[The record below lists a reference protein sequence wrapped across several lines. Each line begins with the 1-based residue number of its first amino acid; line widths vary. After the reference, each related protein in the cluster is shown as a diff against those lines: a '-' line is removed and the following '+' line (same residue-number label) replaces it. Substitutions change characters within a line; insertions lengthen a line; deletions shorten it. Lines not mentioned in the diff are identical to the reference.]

1 MCNCKYR
8 APALIFLT
16 LDCSSWCQISGPT
29 EMIEWLYIVLRRS
42 RSKIL
47 PSWIWRWR
55 HCRWRAAKFTPLLGA
70 YGFSS
75 RAGSLS
81 CHTCYDTGL
90 WVLWSHYP
98 KDQVHVELPFTTSW
112 YRGLF
117 LTRIPTGSEIH
128 MKTPDKYSQVILIW
142 LHGFQIMGDSTW
154 FITVSMIETHRFTI
168 HLLKK
173 INYRKFSHGS
183 KAYLQI

>member
-1 MCNCKYR
+1 MSVKGSTIYASARC
-8 APALIFLT
+8 LWSL
-16 LDCSSWCQISGPT
+16 
-29 EMIEWLYIVLRRS
+29 
-42 RSKIL
+42 
-47 PSWIWRWR
+47 
-55 HCRWRAAKFTPLLGA
+55 
-70 YGFSS
+70 S

-112 YRGLF
+112 YRGLC
-117 LTRIPTGSEIH
+117 LTGIPMGSEIH

-142 LHGFQIMGDSTW
+142 LHGFQIMGDSTR
-154 FITVSMIETHRFTI
+154 FITVSSLYNSFV
-168 HLLKK
+168 KK

-183 KAYLQI
+183 KAYLQIFKFNFKPHLPPASVKKNQCRKTQSSRTRLFKCRSKK

>member
-1 MCNCKYR
+1 MIVYCITSIPLEN
-8 APALIFLT
+8 
-16 LDCSSWCQISGPT
+16 ISFKNM
-29 EMIEWLYIVLRRS
+29 EMTPLPVKG
-42 RSKIL
+42 SKIYASARGL
-47 PSWIWRWR
+47 WS
-55 HCRWRAAKFTPLLGA
+55 L
-70 YGFSS
+70 S

-81 CHTCYDTGL
+81 CHTCCDTGL

-142 LHGFQIMGDSTW
+142 LHGFQIMGDSTR
-154 FITVSMIETHRFTI
+154 FITVSMIETHRFTN
-168 HLLKK
+168 HMLKK
-173 INYRKFSHGS
+173 NK
-183 KAYLQI
+183 LQEIQSRL

>member
-1 MCNCKYR
+1 MIVYCITSIPLENI
-8 APALIFLT
+8 AFMNM
-16 LDCSSWCQISGPT
+16 
-29 EMIEWLYIVLRRS
+29 EMTPLPVKG
-42 RSKIL
+42 SKIYASARCL
-47 PSWIWRWR
+47 RS
-55 HCRWRAAKFTPLLGA
+55 L
-70 YGFSS
+70 S